1 MRKPIIAGNWK
12 MNGTIASGSILIEA
26 FNSVLQDM
34 ELSCDVVVCPPFTAI
49 ERAVA
54 LTRDTAIA
62 VGAQTGEISPL
73 MLTEVGVNYVIIGHS
88 ERREYYG
95 ETDETVNAKIKSAF
109 HHNLTPIVCVG
120 ESLEQRESGHTLDW
134 ITSQLKGA
142 LVDVPKEQVS
152 QLIVAYEP
160 IWAIG
165 TGKTA
170 TADQAEE
177 VCKEIRDYIR
187 SVYDDETADAVRIQ
201 YGGSVKSENALE
213 ILGEPN
219 IDGAL
224 VGGASLVV
232 DEFIDIIKAANQIGA

>member
-1 MRKPIIAGNWK
+1 MVAVAGTPTTGAKAFVFKANQKVWPPEL
-12 MNGTIASGSILIEA
+12 SGPSHWI
-26 FNSVLQDM
+26 NSV
-34 ELSCDVVVCPPFTAI
+34 VK
-49 ERAVA
+49 AVPS
-54 LTRDTAIA
+54 LKT
-62 VGAQTGEISPL
+62 P
-73 MLTEVGVNYVIIGHS
+73 
-88 ERREYYG
+88 
-95 ETDETVNAKIKSAF
+95 SAF

-142 LVDVPKEQVS
+142 LIDVPKEQVS

-187 SVYDDETADAVRIQ
+187 SLYDDETADAVRIQ

-232 DEFIDIIKAANQIGA
+232 DEFIDIIKAANQISA